1 MIITRTPFRISFT
14 GGGTD
19 LPEYYKRHGGAV
31 VSSGINKY
39 MYITVNPKFDNR
51 LRVSY
56 SKTEIVDNAEEL
68 QHDIVKEAL
77 KLVGIKGGIEIT
89 SIGDIPAGTGLG
101 SSSTFAVGLL
111 NALYTFIGT
120 RPSAEDLA
128 EQACYIEIE
137 VLKHPIGKQDQYAAA
152 FGGTNYFRFNEDGS
166 VDRTRIFLDE
176 KNARFMRQRLMLF
189 YTGITRSADEVLSEQ
204 RSKTDIN
211 MPILDFMAAQAG
223 QMRDVLL
230 NEGFN
235 EKFGQMLHEG
245 WMHKMELADGIAND
259 EIRAHYNRAIEA
271 GAVGGKLLGAGGGG
285 FLLFYCD
292 EEKQSAVER
301 AVGLRRVDF
310 HPELNGTRVIYYS

>member
-19 LPEYYKRHGGAV
+19 LPGYYKKHGGAV

-51 LRVSY
+51 IRVSY
-56 SKTEIVDNAEEL
+56 SKTEMVDTVEEL

-77 KLVGIKGGIEIT
+77 KLVGIRGGIEIT

-111 NALYTFIGT
+111 NALHTFVGS
-120 RPSAEDLA
+120 RPSAEELA
-128 EQACYIEIE
+128 EQACQIEIDI
-137 VLKHPIGKQDQYAAA
+137 LKHPIGKQDQYAAA
-152 FGGTNYFRFNEDGS
+152 FGGTNYFRFNADGT

-176 KNARFMRQRLMLF
+176 HNARLMRQRLMLF
-189 YTGITRSADEVLSEQ
+189 YTGITRSANNVLSRQ
-204 RSKTDIN
+204 NDNTDAN
-211 MPILDFMAAQAG
+211 MPILDFMAAQAAS
-223 QMRDVLL
+223 MKDVLL

-235 EKFGQMLHEG
+235 EKFGKMLHEG

-259 EIRAHYNRAIEA
+259 EIMDYYNKAIEA

-292 EEKQSAVER
+292 EEKQPSVER

-310 HPELNGTRVIYYS
+310 HPELNGTRVLFYS